1 MKIILEFSHE
11 EAKQAEQSYRGPEY
25 AQALEDFRSFLKY
38 EVTADHPE
46 DVSRALQNVFQEFKD
61 TFDHLLNA

>member
-11 EAKQAEQSYRGPEY
+11 EAKMAEQSYRGPEY
-25 AQALEDFRSFLKY
+25 AQAIEDFRSFLKY

-46 DVSRALQNVFQEFKD
+46 DVSRALQSVFQEFKN
-61 TFDHLLNA
+61 TFDPLLND